1 MMNND
6 KNKIITKQ
14 QSILM
19 RITLS
24 CTALFGKLTS
34 LSKVIN
40 PKSPLPILSNFIFEV
55 SGTNLHLTASDNENT
70 LETNLTL
77 IDSDSDGSFA
87 VQSHDFLESIKG
99 IPEQPIT
106 LEVNLDTRMA
116 TIIYMNGRLSMPVE
130 SAEDFPDVMPMSPKA
145 STISIP
151 SNDLTES
158 INRTLF
164 AIGQDEIRPVMNGIY
179 FDLTPNCLAIVASDG
194 HKLVRNRIFSIKSE
208 IPASFIL
215 PKKPATLLKGLLVKD
230 AETEVTISIDTQHA
244 QIDFGEGVLS
254 CRLIEGHYPNYNS
267 VIPQNNPNMV
277 YVNRLGLL
285 SALKRVHPFANDASN
300 LVRFRLENN
309 VIRLETDDYD
319 FSKTATES
327 VMCEY
332 GGSPM
337 SIGFKGSAF
346 IDVLSNL
353 ESEQVILKLADPSR
367 ASVVVPAESN
377 DDQEVL
383 MLLMPML
390 IND

>member
-1 MMNND
+1 MKFSVNSALLSQRLQTLGRVVSS
-6 KNKIITKQ
+6 KN
-14 QSILM
+14 SM
-19 RITLS
+19 
-24 CTALFGKLTS
+24 
-34 LSKVIN
+34 
-40 PKSPLPILSNFIFEV
+40 PILGNFYFKLSDNV
-55 SGTNLHLTASDNENT
+55 LTIIASDNEVYLSTNIELVSSEGE
-70 LETNLTL
+70 LEFTINAKTAQ
-77 IDSDSDGSFA
+77 D
-87 VQSHDFLESIKG
+87 SIKE
-99 IPEQPIT
+99 IPEQPLDFNIDGDT
-106 LEVNLDTRMA
+106 LEITVN
-116 TIIYMNGRLSMPVE
+116 YQNGTFSLMGE
-130 SAEDFPDVMPMSPKA
+130 SADQYPLAKPFVEEFP
-145 STISIP
+145 TIVIG
-151 SNDLTES
+151 NDTLQRS
-158 INRTLF
+158 INRALF
-164 AIGQDEIRPVMNGIY
+164 ATNNDILRPVMSGVY
-179 FDLTPNCLAIVASDG
+179 FDYKPEGLNIVASDG
-194 HKLVRNRIFSIKSE
+194 RKLACTHLLDIHSE
-208 IPASFIL
+208 TPCSFIL
-215 PKKPATLLKGLLVKD
+215 PPKPASIYKTLLMKEEGDTVIKFNTTNAMFQCANYTMTCLLIAGRFPKY
-230 AETEVTISIDTQHA
+230 E
-244 QIDFGEGVLS
+244 
-254 CRLIEGHYPNYNS
+254 S

-367 ASVVVPAESN
+367 AGVVVPAESN